1 MTRGGECEATRRAAR
16 RPRLSRARGGA
27 RIYVYGVPYS
37 SSPREVLQLVDEQV
51 KRWLAEQEK
60 RRAQPRV
67 TPEPPRPLV
76 TISREAG
83 ANGTAVG
90 RVAAEKLGYELWD
103 QELVQRVAEQKGA
116 PEALFAAVDE
126 HSRTRIED
134 LLAGILMGDVGTETE
149 YLASLGRVFH
159 SIAQHGSAVI
169 VGRGAQYVLTPGEA
183 LRVRVVAP
191 LSDRIRVIAESRG
204 LAEREARTEVE
215 RIDRERLG
223 FIRHHYRRNAADPDA
238 YDVVV
243 NTGSLPLKAA
253 GDVVVAAY
261 RAKFPGARS

>member
-1 MTRGGECEATRRAAR
+1 M
-16 RPRLSRARGGA
+16 
-27 RIYVYGVPYS
+27 
-37 SSPREVLQLVDEQV
+37 QLVDEQV

-60 RRAQPRV
+60 RKAQPRV

-83 ANGTAVG
+83 ANGTSLG
-90 RVAAEKLGYELWD
+90 RIVAKKLGFELWD
-103 QELVQRVAEQKGA
+103 QEIVHRVAQEKGA

-126 HSRTRIED
+126 RARSRIVD

-159 SIAQHGSAVI
+159 SIAEHGSAVI
-169 VGRGAQYVLTPGEA
+169 VGRGAHFVLGPGEA

-191 LSDRIRVIAESRG
+191 LEDRVRVIAGTRRM
-204 LAEREARTEVE
+204 ADREARAEVE
-215 RIDRERLG
+215 RIDHERVA
-223 FIRHHYRRNAADPDA
+223 FNRHHYGRNVADPA
-238 YDVVV
+238 FYDVVV
-243 NTGSLPLKAA
+243 NTGSFQLESAA
-253 GDVVVAAY
+253 DVVVAAY